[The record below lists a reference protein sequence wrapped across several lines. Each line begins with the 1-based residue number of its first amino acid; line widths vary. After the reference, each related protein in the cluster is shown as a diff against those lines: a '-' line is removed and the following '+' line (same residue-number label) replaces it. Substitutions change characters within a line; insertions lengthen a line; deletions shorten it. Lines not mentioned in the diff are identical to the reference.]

1 MDESLKA
8 QLQATLDMIPA
19 FTWLAG
25 PSGALLFV
33 NSRCADYLG
42 LPEDHPLRFGTDTGA
57 AWDSHI
63 PFLHPDDQEEMR
75 KVGSDNLRTGGNAEA
90 SCRIRDAQG
99 NYRWFLSRVEP
110 LRSTDGTVQY
120 WIGINLDIEERKQ
133 AEFYLA
139 EGQRLAHTGSWAFD
153 AAGFHYWSPELF
165 AIYGLDPGGK
175 APTIAEYMTLVHPDD
190 REFVTQEIR
199 GMLADHRG
207 FDFTKR
213 IVRPDGAVRHVRC
226 VGVPATQG
234 GMVEGFVGTGI
245 DVTDEEELTK
255 ALRKS
260 EGELRQVLD
269 LAPQIIG
276 VLGPNRERL
285 YANRVA
291 LSYYGV
297 SLDEW
302 RQRSYGP
309 EVHPDD
315 FDRVKADI
323 DRSLISGAAYELEM
337 RLRGGDGTYRWFLV
351 RYNALRDDQ
360 GQIVRWYIAGT
371 DIEDRKRDEDKLQ
384 QENVALREEIDKT
397 SMFEEIVGAS
407 PALTAVLSQVSK
419 VAGSDSTVL
428 ITGETGTGKELV
440 ARAIHRRSRRAS
452 RGFVAVNCAAIPRD
466 LIASELFGHEK
477 GAFTGALQRRLGRFE
492 LADGGTIF
500 LDEVGELASD
510 TQVALLRVL
519 QEREFERVGGQHPI
533 RVDVRVLAATN
544 RDLTEAVADGT
555 FRQDL
560 FYRLNVFPL
569 EMPPLRERQED
580 IAVLVEYFIDRYA
593 RKAGKTIRRVSKR
606 TLDRLKSYPW
616 PGNVRELQNVIE
628 RSVIVSDTD
637 EFTIDD
643 SWLSTQSAVDSR
655 LGMSSTLASHEKALI
670 EDALRATGGRVFGPS
685 GAATRLGL
693 PRSTLESK
701 IRTLRISKNRFRT
714 RAPKRS

>member
-1 MDESLKA
+1 
-8 QLQATLDMIPA
+8 
-19 FTWLAG
+19 
-25 PSGALLFV
+25 
-33 NSRCADYLG
+33 
-42 LPEDHPLRFGTDTGA
+42 
-57 AWDSHI
+57 
-63 PFLHPDDQEEMR
+63 
-75 KVGSDNLRTGGNAEA
+75 
-90 SCRIRDAQG
+90 
-99 NYRWFLSRVEP
+99 
-110 LRSTDGTVQY
+110 
-120 WIGINLDIEERKQ
+120 
-133 AEFYLA
+133 
-139 EGQRLAHTGSWAFD
+139 
-153 AAGFHYWSPELF
+153 
-165 AIYGLDPGGK
+165 
-175 APTIAEYMTLVHPDD
+175 
-190 REFVTQEIR
+190 
-199 GMLADHRG
+199 
-207 FDFTKR
+207 
-213 IVRPDGAVRHVRC
+213 
-226 VGVPATQG
+226 
-234 GMVEGFVGTGI
+234 
-245 DVTDEEELTK
+245 
-255 ALRKS
+255 
-260 EGELRQVLD
+260 
-269 LAPQIIG
+269 
-276 VLGPNRERL
+276 
-285 YANRVA
+285 
-291 LSYYGV
+291 
-297 SLDEW
+297 
-302 RQRSYGP
+302 
-309 EVHPDD
+309 VHPDD
-315 FDRVKADI
+315 FDRVNALV
-323 DRSLISGAAYELEM
+323 DRSVANPGAYELEM
-337 RLRGGDGTYRWFLV
+337 RLRKGDGTYRWFLV
-351 RYNALRDDQ
+351 RYNPLRDDE
-360 GQIVRWYIAGT
+360 GQLIRWYLACT
-371 DIEDRKRDEDKLQ
+371 DIDDRRRAEERLQ
-384 QENVALREEIDKT
+384 QENVALREEVEKA
-397 SMFEEIVGAS
+397 SMFEEIVGGS

-419 VAGSDSTVL
+419 VASSDATVL

-510 TQVALLRVL
+510 TQMALLRVL

-533 RVDVRVLAATN
+533 RVDVRVIAATN

-637 EFTIDD
+637 EFTVDE
-643 SWLSTQSAVDSR
+643 SWLFTQPAFDSR

-685 GAATRLGL
+685 GAAARLGI

-701 IRTLRISKNRFRT
+701 IRTLKINKSRFRT